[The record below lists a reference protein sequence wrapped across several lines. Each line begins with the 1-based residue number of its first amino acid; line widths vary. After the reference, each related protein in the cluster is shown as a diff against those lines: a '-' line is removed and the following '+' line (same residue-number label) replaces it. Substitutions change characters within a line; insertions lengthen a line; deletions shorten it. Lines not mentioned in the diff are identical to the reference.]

1 MKTVKFYTLGCK
13 VNQYDT
19 QSIRERFS
27 ERGYK
32 EIYNGRKADVYLVN
46 TCTVTATADSKSR
59 ETIRRCIRE
68 NPRARIIVTGCLAE
82 DPGTSL
88 ASIRGIDYVLPKRFF
103 PFGISG
109 FSGHTRAFLKVQ
121 DGCDNFCSY
130 CKVPL
135 VRGRSRSRPMAE
147 ILQEAQRLAENG
159 YKEIVL
165 SGICLGAYG
174 KELKPK
180 IDLVKV
186 IEGLERIDGISRIRL
201 SSIEAGD
208 VSDGLIDKMS
218 KSEKLCRH
226 LHIPI
231 QSGDDQVLK
240 DMNRSYTG
248 QDYLR
253 LIRKIR
259 KKIPMIAITTDCL
272 VGFPSEKEENFR
284 NTLELLRLIKP
295 SRTHIFPYSKR
306 SGTQAALRFKDQ
318 VAPTEIKNRIRRLED
333 IAKKSAASYKKKF
346 VGKTVDVLV
355 EGLFKQGRDLWEGYT
370 DTYIKVLLKS
380 RKADLKNKLVRV
392 KLLAAKEGH
401 ILACLADK

>member
-1 MKTVKFYTLGCK
+1 
-13 VNQYDT
+13 
-19 QSIRERFS
+19 
-27 ERGYK
+27 
-32 EIYNGRKADVYLVN
+32 
-46 TCTVTATADSKSR
+46 
-59 ETIRRCIRE
+59 
-68 NPRARIIVTGCLAE
+68 
-82 DPGTSL
+82 
-88 ASIRGIDYVLPKRFF
+88 
-103 PFGISG
+103 
-109 FSGHTRAFLKVQ
+109 
-121 DGCDNFCSY
+121 
-130 CKVPL
+130 
-135 VRGRSRSRPMAE
+135 MAE